1 MRKHNLQT
9 QMKLSKILLCI
20 VVILLIAL
28 VVMSTLYFKMKKAA
42 KDNLNAFL
50 NSEAKIVELIKTYPE
65 LQDFDFKAL
74 ENNVNN

>member
-1 MRKHNLQT
+1 MD
-9 QMKLSKILLCI
+9 KLSKILLCI

>member
-1 MRKHNLQT
+1 MD
-9 QMKLSKILLCI
+9 KLSKILLCI
-20 VVILLIAL
+20 VVILVIAL
-28 VVMSTLYFKMKKAA
+28 VVMSTLYFKMRKAA

>member
-20 VVILLIAL
+20 VVILVIAL

>member
-1 MRKHNLQT
+1 MD
-9 QMKLSKILLCI
+9 KLSKILLCI
-20 VVILLIAL
+20 VVILVIAL

-65 LQDFDFKAL
+65 WQDFDFKAL

>member
-1 MRKHNLQT
+1 MD
-9 QMKLSKILLCI
+9 KLSKILLCI
-20 VVILLIAL
+20 VVILVIAL

-50 NSEAKIVELIKTYPE
+50 NSEAKIVELIKAYPE

>member
-1 MRKHNLQT
+1 MD
-9 QMKLSKILLCI
+9 KLSKILLCI
-20 VVILLIAL
+20 VVILVIAL

-50 NSEAKIVELIKTYPE
+50 KSEAKIVELIKTYPE

>member
-1 MRKHNLQT
+1 MD
-9 QMKLSKILLCI
+9 KLSKILLCI
-20 VVILLIAL
+20 VVILVIAL

-74 ENNVNN
+74 EKNVNNK

>member
-1 MRKHNLQT
+1 MN
-9 QMKLSKILLCI
+9 KLSKILLCI
-20 VVILLIAL
+20 VVILVIAL

-65 LQDFDFKAL
+65 LQGFDFKAL

>member
-1 MRKHNLQT
+1 MD
-9 QMKLSKILLCI
+9 KLSKILLCI
-20 VVILLIAL
+20 VVILVIAL
-28 VVMSTLYFKMKKAA
+28 VVMSTLYFKMRKAA

-74 ENNVNN
+74 EKNVNNK

>member
-1 MRKHNLQT
+1 MN
-9 QMKLSKILLCI
+9 KLSKILLCI
-20 VVILLIAL
+20 VVILVIAL

>member
-1 MRKHNLQT
+1 MD
-9 QMKLSKILLCI
+9 KLSKILLCI
-20 VVILLIAL
+20 VVILVIAL
-28 VVMSTLYFKMKKAA
+28 VVMSTLYFKMEKAA

>member
-1 MRKHNLQT
+1 MD
-9 QMKLSKILLCI
+9 KLSKILLCI
-20 VVILLIAL
+20 VVILVIAL
-28 VVMSTLYFKMKKAA
+28 VVMPTLYFKMKKAA

>member
-1 MRKHNLQT
+1 MD
-9 QMKLSKILLCI
+9 KLSKILLCI
-20 VVILLIAL
+20 VVILVIAL

>member
-1 MRKHNLQT
+1 MD
-9 QMKLSKILLCI
+9 KLSKILLCI
-20 VVILLIAL
+20 VVILVIAL

-65 LQDFDFKAL
+65 LHDFDFKAL

>member
-1 MRKHNLQT
+1 MD
-9 QMKLSKILLCI
+9 KLSKILLCI
-20 VVILLIAL
+20 VVILVIAL
-28 VVMSTLYFKMKKAA
+28 VVISTLYFKMKKAA

>member
-1 MRKHNLQT
+1 
-9 QMKLSKILLCI
+9 
-20 VVILLIAL
+20 
-28 VVMSTLYFKMKKAA
+28 MSTLYFKMKKAA

>member
-1 MRKHNLQT
+1 MD
-9 QMKLSKILLCI
+9 KLSKILLCI
-20 VVILLIAL
+20 VVILVIAL
-28 VVMSTLYFKMKKAA
+28 VVMSTLYFKMRKAA

-50 NSEAKIVELIKTYPE
+50 NSEAKIVEVIKTYPE

>member
-1 MRKHNLQT
+1 MD
-9 QMKLSKILLCI
+9 KLSKILLCI
-20 VVILLIAL
+20 VVILVIAL

-42 KDNLNAFL
+42 EDNLNAFL

>member
-1 MRKHNLQT
+1 MD
-9 QMKLSKILLCI
+9 KLSKILLCI
-20 VVILLIAL
+20 VVILVIAL

-74 ENNVNN
+74 ENSVYIS

>member
-1 MRKHNLQT
+1 MD
-9 QMKLSKILLCI
+9 KLSKILLCI
-20 VVILLIAL
+20 VVILVIAL
-28 VVMSTLYFKMKKAA
+28 VVMSTLYFKMKKDA

>member
-1 MRKHNLQT
+1 MD
-9 QMKLSKILLCI
+9 KLSKILLCI
-20 VVILLIAL
+20 VVILVIAL
-28 VVMSTLYFKMKKAA
+28 MVMSTLYFKMKKAA

>member
-1 MRKHNLQT
+1 MD
-9 QMKLSKILLCI
+9 KLSKILLCI
-20 VVILLIAL
+20 VVILVIAL

-65 LQDFDFKAL
+65 LQDIDFKAL

>member
-1 MRKHNLQT
+1 MD
-9 QMKLSKILLCI
+9 KLSKILLCI
-20 VVILLIAL
+20 VVILVIAL

-65 LQDFDFKAL
+65 
-74 ENNVNN
+74 

>member
-1 MRKHNLQT
+1 MD
-9 QMKLSKILLCI
+9 KLSKILLCI
-20 VVILLIAL
+20 VVILVIAL
-28 VVMSTLYFKMKKAA
+28 VVMSNLYFQMKKAA

>member
-1 MRKHNLQT
+1 MD
-9 QMKLSKILLCI
+9 KLSKILLCI
-20 VVILLIAL
+20 VVILVIAL
-28 VVMSTLYFKMKKAA
+28 VVMSTLYFKTKKAA